1 MLHLGNYIDYFTTEV
16 EKQLKS
22 FDIDLRPESIIIR
35 TSLTVSNISHY
46 IANTIK
52 EVQTNNEKPYF
63 EVTVKHKYGRLTD
76 NNPVETEM
84 SMITDNK
91 EDVINYITDFVNK
104 LR

>member
-16 EKQLKS
+16 EKRLKS

-52 EVQTNNEKPYF
+52 EV
-63 EVTVKHKYGRLTD
+63 
-76 NNPVETEM
+76 
-84 SMITDNK
+84 
-91 EDVINYITDFVNK
+91 
-104 LR
+104 